1 MNYLMFMLKNVMTNY
16 LYKFSQTSAND
27 DDGEIVIYR
36 FDCIV

>member
-1 MNYLMFMLKNVMTNY
+1 MNYSMFMLKNVMTNY

-27 DDGEIVIYR
+27 DDEIVIYR